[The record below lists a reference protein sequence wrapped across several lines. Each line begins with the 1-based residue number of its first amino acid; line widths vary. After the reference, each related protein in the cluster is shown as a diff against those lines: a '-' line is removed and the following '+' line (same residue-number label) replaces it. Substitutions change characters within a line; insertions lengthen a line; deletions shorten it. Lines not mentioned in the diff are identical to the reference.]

1 MQDTDWQIPMPREL
15 HDHAG
20 RGAVLC
26 PVTRLVQLL
35 FYSVELKAYD
45 TEVFTE
51 QRRELA
57 WHTQLVV
64 VVFKGFTADSV

>member
-1 MQDTDWQIPMPREL
+1 MQDTDRQIPLPREF
-15 HDHAG
+15 HDHSG

-26 PVTRLVQLL
+26 PAARLVKLL
-35 FYSVELKAYD
+35 FYSVELNAHD
-45 TEVFTE
+45 PEVFTE

-64 VVFKGFTADSV
+64 VVFKRL